1 MQVTK
6 FENSTFLVCYYSH
19 NTFYYLY
26 VYTYRG
32 DVDPGPTLFPLF
44 SLHDGIIV
52 KNVREKISLELTS
65 SLNNL
70 DNSLRI
76 GSTNWIW
83 PPENPTTRGTIS
95 DSSVTG
101 PKSWH
106 VGKVPKKFFKKI
118 VKLARSFLCPQQFDK
133 GVFSKPSGKCIVV
146 PNFWFFLS

>member
-1 MQVTK
+1 MA
-6 FENSTFLVCYYSH
+6 SFLPFKSM
-19 NTFYYLY
+19 
-26 VYTYRG
+26 YRQCG
-32 DVDPGPTLFPLF
+32 WKCL
-44 SLHDGIIV
+44 
-52 KNVREKISLELTS
+52 EKISLELTS

-106 VGKVPKKFFKKI
+106 VGKVPKKSKKKI
-118 VKLARSFLCPQQFDK
+118 VKLAQSFLCPQQFDK
-133 GVFSKPSGKCIVV
+133 FHVMTGNGILARNHTFINSFVNRLGQISSFSNTSVGVDEYFPAIIEGDSVQGD
-146 PNFWFFLS
+146 